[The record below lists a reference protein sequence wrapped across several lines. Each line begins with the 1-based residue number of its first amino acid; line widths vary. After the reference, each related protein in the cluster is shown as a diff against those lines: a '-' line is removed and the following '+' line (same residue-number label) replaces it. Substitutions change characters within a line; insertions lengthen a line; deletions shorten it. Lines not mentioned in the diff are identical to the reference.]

1 MAPTPKV
8 GDSVAEILEGMGLE
22 RIGAPGSTAALAM
35 LNDAVKKGG
44 TMATSS
50 TGGLSGAFIPVS
62 EDAAMARAAAE
73 GALSIEKLEAMSAVC
88 SLGLDMIVVPGD
100 ISRDALAGMMADVLA
115 IGMINGKT
123 TGARLIPA
131 QGKKTGDWVTLGG
144 LFGEGPVMPVNPAG
158 NARFMARGGRI
169 PAPLQSLTN

>member
-1 MAPTPKV
+1 
-8 GDSVAEILEGMGLE
+8 
-22 RIGAPGSTAALAM
+22 M

-62 EDAAMARAAAE
+62 EDAGMARAAAE
-73 GALSIEKLEAMSAVC
+73 GVLSIEKLEAMTAVC

-100 ISRDALAGMMADVLA
+100 TSRDALAGIIADVMA
-115 IGMINGKT
+115 IGMINSKT

-131 QGKKTGDWVTLGG
+131 QGKKVGDWVELGG
-144 LFGEGPVMPVNPAG
+144 LFGGRAGDAGQRRRQRSLRGPRRPHTGAAAEPDEL
-158 NARFMARGGRI
+158 
-169 PAPLQSLTN
+169 APTPRRRRP